1 MSDGVKFIFKTL
13 IKVPFIICVSFF
25 IFNIFA
31 FTVSYFRI
39 VGASNTLQQ
48 AIMDNN
54 YLVDSDEETFKKY
67 CNNLSTKCLTDIQL
81 IIDTDGNDYVPD
93 TYQEH
98 NDRKQYGNVITCG
111 ITARFKPII
120 PLIYTETLEDGKV
133 KGYGTMESAGV
144 SGGTKTGVE
153 LEQLRKEKNEKAEGN
168 ITVVTKVVGMQY
180 YSDLE
185 TN

>member
-1 MSDGVKFIFKTL
+1 MNDGVKFIFKTL

-54 YLVDSDEETFKKY
+54 YLVDSDYYTFEGYTKMLK
-67 CNNLSTKCLTDIQL
+67 TKCLDNIQ
-81 IIDTDGNDYVPD
+81 IIVDTDGNDYDPKH
-93 TYQEH
+93 YQEH
-98 NDRKQYGNVITCG
+98 NEREQYGNVITCG

-120 PLIYTETLEDGKV
+120 PLIYTDTLEDGKV
-133 KGYGTMESAGV
+133 KGYGSTETGA
-144 SGGTKTGVE
+144 SGGTKTGAE
-153 LEQLRKEKNEKAEGN
+153 LERLRKKKNEKAERN

-180 YSDLE
+180 YSDLA

>member
-54 YLVDSDEETFKKY
+54 YLVPSDKDTFDTY
-67 CNNLSTKCLTDIQL
+67 VNNLSTSCLTDIQL
-81 IIDTDGNDYVPD
+81 IVDTDGNEYIPGN
-93 TYQEH
+93 YQWKNE
-98 NDRKQYGNVITCG
+98 REQYGNVITCG

-133 KGYGTMESAGV
+133 KGYGSTETGA
-144 SGGTKTGVE
+144 SGGTKTGAE
-153 LEQLRKEKNEKAEGN
+153 LERLRKEKNEKAEGN

-180 YSDLE
+180 YSDLA

>member
-13 IKVPFIICVSFF
+13 IKVPFIIFVSFF

-54 YLVDSDEETFKKY
+54 YLVDSDRTTFNTY
-67 CNNLSTKCLTDIQL
+67 IENLRTNCLTDIQL
-81 IIDTDGNDYVPD
+81 IVDTDGNDYDPEH
-93 TYQEH
+93 YQEH
-98 NDRKQYGNVITCG
+98 NKRKQYGHVITCG

-133 KGYGTMESAGV
+133 RGYGSTYTGA
-144 SGGTKTGVE
+144 SGGTKTDA
-153 LEQLRKEKNEKAEGN
+153 QLQEAREKKNKDAEGN

-180 YSDLE
+180 YSDLA

>member
-54 YLVDSDEETFKKY
+54 YLVDSDYDTFKGYTEMLK
-67 CNNLSTKCLTDIQL
+67 TKCLDNIQ
-81 IIDTDGNDYVPD
+81 IIVDTDGNDYPD
-93 TYQEH
+93 NYHWKNKRE
-98 NDRKQYGNVITCG
+98 QYGNVITCG

-120 PLIYTETLEDGKV
+120 PLIYTDTLEDGKV
-133 KGYGTMESAGV
+133 KGYGSTETGA
-144 SGGTKTGVE
+144 SGGTKTGAE
-153 LEQLRKEKNEKAEGN
+153 LERLRKEKNKDAEGN

-180 YSDLE
+180 YSDLA

>member
-54 YLVDSDEETFKKY
+54 YLVDSDRTTFENY
-67 CNNLSTKCLTDIQL
+67 TKLLKTNCLDNIQ
-81 IIDTDGNDYVPD
+81 IIVDTDGNDYNPKH
-93 TYQEH
+93 YQEH
-98 NDRKQYGNVITCG
+98 NDRKQYGHVITCG

-120 PLIYTETLEDGKV
+120 PLIYTDTLEAGKV

-144 SGGTKTGVE
+144 SGGTKSSAD
-153 LEQLRKEKNEKAEGN
+153 LEDLRKDKNEKAEGN

-180 YSDLE
+180 YSDLA

>member
-54 YLVDSDEETFKKY
+54 YLVDSDRNTFNTY
-67 CNNLSTKCLTDIQL
+67 IENLRTNCLTDIQL
-81 IIDTDGNDYVPD
+81 IVDTDGNDYDPEH
-93 TYQEH
+93 YQEH
-98 NDRKQYGNVITCG
+98 NDRKQYGHVITCG

-120 PLIYTETLEDGKV
+120 PLIYTDTLEDGKV
-133 KGYGTMESAGV
+133 RGYGSTYTGA
-144 SGGTKTGVE
+144 SGGTKSSAE
-153 LEQLRKEKNEKAEGN
+153 LERLRKEKNEKAEGN

-180 YSDLE
+180 YSDKQ

>member
-54 YLVDSDEETFKKY
+54 YLVESDYDTFEGYTEMLK
-67 CNNLSTKCLTDIQL
+67 TKCLDNIQ
-81 IIDTDGNDYVPD
+81 IIVDTDGNDYDPKH
-93 TYQEH
+93 YQEH
-98 NDRKQYGNVITCG
+98 NDRKQYGHVITCG

-133 KGYGTMESAGV
+133 KGYGSTETGA
-144 SGGTKTGVE
+144 SGGTKTGTE
-153 LEQLRKEKNEKAEGN
+153 LERLRKEKNKDAEGN

-180 YSDLE
+180 YSDKA

>member
-13 IKVPFIICVSFF
+13 IKVPFIIFVSFF

-54 YLVDSDEETFKKY
+54 YLVDSDKTTFENY
-67 CNNLSTKCLTDIQL
+67 TKLLKTNCLDNIQ
-81 IIDTDGNDYVPD
+81 IIVDTDGNEYVPGN
-93 TYQEH
+93 YQWKNE
-98 NDRKQYGNVITCG
+98 REQYGNVITCG

-120 PLIYTETLEDGKV
+120 PLIYTDTLEDGKV
-133 KGYGTMESAGV
+133 RGYGSTYTGA
-144 SGGTKTGVE
+144 SGGTKSSAD
-153 LEQLRKEKNEKAEGN
+153 LEKLRKDKNENAEGN

-180 YSDLE
+180 YSDLA

>member
-54 YLVDSDEETFKKY
+54 YLVKADKDTFDTYIK
-67 CNNLSTKCLTDIQL
+67 NLSTPCLTDIQL
-81 IIDTDGNDYVPD
+81 IVDTDGNDYPD
-93 TYQEH
+93 NYHWKNE
-98 NDRKQYGNVITCG
+98 REQYGNVITCG
-111 ITARFKPII
+111 ITAKFKPII

-133 KGYGTMESAGV
+133 RGYGSTYTGA
-144 SGGTKTGVE
+144 SGGTKTDA
-153 LEQLRKEKNEKAEGN
+153 QLQEAREKKNEKAEGN

-180 YSDLE
+180 YSDKE

>member
-54 YLVDSDEETFKKY
+54 YLVKADKDTFDTYIK
-67 CNNLSTKCLTDIQL
+67 NLSTPCLTDIQL
-81 IIDTDGNDYVPD
+81 IVDTDGNDYPD
-93 TYQEH
+93 NYHWKNE
-98 NDRKQYGNVITCG
+98 REQYGNVITCG
-111 ITARFKPII
+111 ITAKFKPII
-120 PLIYTETLEDGKV
+120 PLIYTETLEDDKV
-133 KGYGTMESAGV
+133 RGYGSTYTGA
-144 SGGTKTGVE
+144 SGGTKTDA
-153 LEQLRKEKNEKAEGN
+153 QLQEAREKKNEKAEGN

-180 YSDLE
+180 YSDKE

>member
-54 YLVDSDEETFKKY
+54 YLVKTDKDTFDTYIK
-67 CNNLSTKCLTDIQL
+67 NLKTTCLTDIQL
-81 IIDTDGNDYVPD
+81 IVDTDGNDYPD
-93 TYQEH
+93 NYHWKNE
-98 NDRKQYGNVITCG
+98 REQYGNVITCG

-120 PLIYTETLEDGKV
+120 PLIYTETLENGRV
-133 KGYGTMESAGV
+133 NGYGNGSV
-144 SGGTKTGVE
+144 NNSGGTKTDA
-153 LEQLRKEKNEKAEGN
+153 QLQEARENKNKDAGGN

-180 YSDLE
+180 YSDLA

>member
-54 YLVDSDEETFKKY
+54 YLVKSDYDTFEGYTEMLK
-67 CNNLSTKCLTDIQL
+67 TKCLDNIQ
-81 IIDTDGNDYVPD
+81 IIVDTDGNDYPD
-93 TYQEH
+93 NYHWKNE
-98 NDRKQYGNVITCG
+98 REQYGNVITCG

-133 KGYGTMESAGV
+133 KGYESTETGA
-144 SGGTKTGVE
+144 SGGTKTGAE
-153 LEQLRKEKNEKAEGN
+153 LERLRKEKNEKAEGN

>member
-54 YLVDSDEETFKKY
+54 YLVKSDKDTFDKY
-67 CNNLSTKCLTDIQL
+67 CINLRTPCLTDIQL
-81 IIDTDGNDYVPD
+81 IVDTDGNDYPD
-93 TYQEH
+93 NYHWKNE
-98 NDRKQYGNVITCG
+98 REQYGNVITCG
-111 ITARFKPII
+111 ITAKFRPII

-133 KGYGTMESAGV
+133 KGYGTMEAAGV
-144 SGGTKTGVE
+144 SGGIKSGADIE
-153 LEQLRKEKNEKAEGN
+153 DDRKIKNEKAVGN

-180 YSDLE
+180 YSDLA

>member
-54 YLVDSDEETFKKY
+54 YLVDSDRTTFENY
-67 CNNLSTKCLTDIQL
+67 TKLLKTNCLDNIQ
-81 IIDTDGNDYVPD
+81 IIVDTDGNDYDPKH
-93 TYQEH
+93 YQEH
-98 NDRKQYGNVITCG
+98 NDRKQYGHVITCG

-133 KGYGTMESAGV
+133 KGYGSTETGA
-144 SGGTKTGVE
+144 SGGTKTDA
-153 LEQLRKEKNEKAEGN
+153 QLQKDRENKNKDAEGN

-180 YSDLE
+180 YSDLA

>member
-13 IKVPFIICVSFF
+13 IKVPFIIFVSFF

-54 YLVDSDEETFKKY
+54 YLVDSDKTTFENY
-67 CNNLSTKCLTDIQL
+67 TKLLKTNCLDNIQ
-81 IIDTDGNDYVPD
+81 IIVDTDGNEYVPGN
-93 TYQEH
+93 YQWKNE
-98 NDRKQYGNVITCG
+98 REQYGNVITCG

-133 KGYGTMESAGV
+133 RGYGSTYTGA
-144 SGGTKTGVE
+144 SGGTKSSAD
-153 LEQLRKEKNEKAEGN
+153 LEKLRKDKNENAEGN

-180 YSDLE
+180 YSDLA

>member
-1 MSDGVKFIFKTL
+1 MSDGVKFIFKTI

-120 PLIYTETLEDGKV
+120 PLIYTDTLENGRV
-133 KGYGTMESAGV
+133 NGYGNGSV
-144 SGGTKTGVE
+144 NNSGGTKTDA
-153 LEQLRKEKNEKAEGN
+153 QLQEAREKKNKDAEGN

-180 YSDLE
+180 YSDLA

>member
-54 YLVDSDEETFKKY
+54 YLVDSDYDTFEGYTEMLK
-67 CNNLSTKCLTDIQL
+67 TKCLDNIQ
-81 IIDTDGNDYVPD
+81 IIVDTDGNDYPD
-93 TYQEH
+93 NYHWKNE
-98 NDRKQYGNVITCG
+98 REQYGNVITCG

-120 PLIYTETLEDGKV
+120 PLIYTETLEDDKV
-133 KGYGTMESAGV
+133 KGYGSTETGA
-144 SGGTKTGVE
+144 SGGTKTGAE
-153 LEQLRKEKNEKAEGN
+153 LERLRKEKNEKAEGN
-168 ITVVTKVVGMQY
+168 IKVVTKVVGMQY
-180 YSDLE
+180 YSDLA